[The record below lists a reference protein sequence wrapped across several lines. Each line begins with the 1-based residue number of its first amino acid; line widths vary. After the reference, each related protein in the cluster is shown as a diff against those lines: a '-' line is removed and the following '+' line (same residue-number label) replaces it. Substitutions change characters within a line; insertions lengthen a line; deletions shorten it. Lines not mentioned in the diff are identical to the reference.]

1 MSIVEYTDRK
11 AARIQYPRR
20 IVSPLTSSAC
30 CVEGNRQRVG
40 GTEVEEGETFFYKR
54 CRVCGHTVRF
64 FFRPRTQAT
73 RLEIEIMRERASAT
87 LH

>member
-1 MSIVEYTDRK
+1 MSIVEYTNRK

-20 IVSPLTSSAC
+20 IISPPAPSPC
-30 CVEGNRQRVG
+30 CVEENRERVG
-40 GTEVEEGETFFYKR
+40 GELAEEGETFYYKC

-64 FFRPRTQAT
+64 FFRPRATAT
-73 RLEIEIMRERASAT
+73 RFEIEIMRERALTT

>member
-1 MSIVEYTDRK
+1 MSIVEYTDRE

-20 IVSPLTSSAC
+20 IVSPLASSPC
-30 CVEGNRQRVG
+30 CVEENRKRVG
-40 GTEVEEGETFFYKR
+40 GVQVEDGETFYYKR

-64 FFRPRTQAT
+64 FFRPRAKAT
-73 RLEIEIMRERASAT
+73 RLEIEIMRERARAT